1 MAIPETYPDEVRAG
15 LQRMLDGFDAN
26 EPAPVA
32 VLVYGSLPKG
42 TYRPGQSEVNVV
54 VILEDSSD
62 RSLSAVREPLRAGW
76 RSIRLRPYLLTREE
90 LPRLADVFPI
100 KIADIVE
107 HHDVLRGD
115 DPFKGVV
122 VERADMRLRM
132 EQQLRHHL
140 TRLRRHYIH
149 AGDNDSEL
157 AKAVFGSASALGVEL
172 TALLRVCG
180 ESSGAGTLES
190 VREPATEAFGM
201 DSAMLDRLCAFRRG
215 EEEKDMHGLF
225 FGLVGLLERAVQVAD
240 ELDVEQ

>member
-1 MAIPETYPDEVRAG
+1 MAIPESYPDEVRAG
-15 LQRMLDGFDAN
+15 LQRMLDGFDAA

-32 VLVYGSLPKG
+32 LLVYGSLAKG
-42 TYRPGQSEVNVV
+42 TYRPGQSEVNVA
-54 VILEDSSD
+54 VILEDSSN

-76 RSIRLRPYLLTREE
+76 RSIKLRPYLLTRDE

-100 KIADIVE
+100 KIADLAE

-115 DPFKGVV
+115 EPFKDVV
-122 VERADMRLRM
+122 VERADMRLRI

-157 AKAVFGSASALGVEL
+157 AKVVFGSASALGVEL

-190 VREPATEAFGM
+190 VRGPVTEAFGM
-201 DSAMLDRLCAFRRG
+201 DGEMLDRLCAFRRG
-215 EEEKDMHGLF
+215 EKEDDIPGLF
-225 FGLVGLLERAVQVAD
+225 FGLVELLERAVQIAD
-240 ELDVEQ
+240 ELDVSQ